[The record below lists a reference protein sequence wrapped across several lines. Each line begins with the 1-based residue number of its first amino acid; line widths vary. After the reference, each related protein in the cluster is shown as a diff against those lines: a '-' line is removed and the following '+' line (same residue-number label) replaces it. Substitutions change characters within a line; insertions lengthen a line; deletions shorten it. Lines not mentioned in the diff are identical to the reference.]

1 MRNNRH
7 RKFAIPNTEA
17 NRDLIEFL
25 KCSMYAQ
32 LGRGP
37 SMSDRP
43 DTYFT
48 FTISRSGTVAHRSD
62 VSATRLYDRNEYDEI
77 VPIAIIN
84 ALP

>member
-1 MRNNRH
+1 MRQRS

-25 KCSMYAQ
+25 WRGPYNVMTD
-32 LGRGP
+32 GP

-48 FTISRSGTVAHRSD
+48 FTVSQSGHVANKRD
-62 VSATRLYDRNEYDEI
+62 VSAAKLYDRNEYGEHVPLAI
-77 VPIAIIN
+77 VHAQP
-84 ALP
+84 